1 MGIVI
6 RNKRWMMDAMFSS
19 MRWCAAARLRWVCM
33 LWLIVCGI
41 APVSAKTVTVV
52 SGEWPGLTHADG
64 SGLHFEIFR
73 QAMALSNIHIKTRV
87 SNWKRAKHMFAQQ
100 RVQVLLGDY
109 KTASDDLIYPTWHLD
124 YDTAIVLYSLKP
136 LPRLSELAQQPVGWV
151 LGYDF
156 GVFLPVPVVPYEV
169 ATAAEGFSLLQHGRL
184 AALISSDNNV
194 PAALS
199 SKLTRI
205 TLQPGKAMYPV
216 FQNSFEGRLL
226 ARAYD
231 EGMRQLYESGRLE
244 ALFHHAGNYQQ
255 AKFPP
260 ATPQ

>member
-1 MGIVI
+1 MGNRI
-6 RNKRWMMDAMFSS
+6 RNEPRMMDAIFTAR
-19 MRWCAAARLRWVCM
+19 RWCAAARLRFVCL
-33 LWLIVCGI
+33 LWLALCAI

-136 LPRLSELAQQPVGWV
+136 LPRLSELAQQPVGWI

-156 GVFLPVPVVPYEV
+156 GMFLPVSVVPYEV

-184 AALISSDNNV
+184 TALISSENNV
-194 PAALS
+194 PAAIAA
-199 SKLTRI
+199 KLTRI
-205 TLQPGKAMYPV
+205 TLQSGKAMYPV

-231 EGMRQLYESGRLE
+231 DGMRQLYESGRLE
-244 ALFHHAGNYQQ
+244 ALFNNVNNYQQ

-260 ATPQ
+260 ETMR